1 MKNPEENNKD
11 MASFFDIS
19 DFYDANPKY
28 ARIFKRAVLLN
39 PVVNIPFMHGISD
52 IPEWGPAVSLG
63 KKDWWHLEPEE
74 VKIMYEHSPIS
85 RPCKIPC
92 LLMLGSKDRRVP
104 YQAALAFRNKTL
116 IEGGKVET
124 FVYESDH
131 ALGDDPKMEFD
142 VYGKILSFISK
153 ILNE

>member
-52 IPEWGPAVSLG
+52 I
-63 KKDWWHLEPEE
+63 LE
-74 VKIMYEHSPIS
+74 
-85 RPCKIPC
+85 R
-92 LLMLGSKDRRVP
+92 
-104 YQAALAFRNKTL
+104 
-116 IEGGKVET
+116 
-124 FVYESDH
+124 
-131 ALGDDPKMEFD
+131 
-142 VYGKILSFISK
+142 
-153 ILNE
+153 